1 MTYSDLFKRDI
12 PPLNER
18 IGAAI
23 DRVTNGQGC
32 MRIPAD
38 PTDPDIVLG
47 DCRESIAALSAR
59 VAKLE
64 AEQSEARNRVARLE
78 AALGKWQAW
87 SACCP
92 PRECDD
98 GSGYYSLADHEQA
111 ECEAKARA
119 ALEDKS

>member
-23 DRVTNGQGC
+23 DRVTNGQGS

-64 AEQSEARNRVARLE
+64 A
-78 AALGKWQAW
+78 ALGFYAEP
-87 SACCP
+87 SGYLLGLRFRP
-92 PRECDD
+92 VVVDD
-98 GSGYYSLADHEQA
+98 GGMR
-111 ECEAKARA
+111 ARA